1 MGNMTS
7 KTVIQVTIDGQLELP
22 IAIRSRLQAGDKFV
36 LWEEEDT
43 IILKRVNKTVLEDPN
58 QTASGNERSQ
68 DLSFFAIADR
78 LAELNEVEPISEAE
92 IEAEIRAYKREKR
105 EKEKYA
111 SRFRY
116 EYSDFWSFLARKAFS
131 GFGIN
136 AIGNNY
142 RLHF

>member
-1 MGNMTS
+1 
-7 KTVIQVTIDGQLELP
+7 VIQVTIDGQLELP

-105 EKEKYA
+105 EK
-111 SRFRY
+111 
-116 EYSDFWSFLARKAFS
+116 
-131 GFGIN
+131 
-136 AIGNNY
+136 
-142 RLHF
+142 